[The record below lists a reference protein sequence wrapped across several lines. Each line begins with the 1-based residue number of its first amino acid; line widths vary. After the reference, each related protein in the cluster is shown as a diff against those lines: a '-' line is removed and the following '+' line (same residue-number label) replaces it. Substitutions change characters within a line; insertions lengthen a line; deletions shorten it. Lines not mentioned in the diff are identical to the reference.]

1 MMQSTGA
8 SPLARRVLIVDSGL
22 AETASAA
29 SRSVH
34 ALEAELHARNIEVIE
49 AMSYED
55 GLATVVSDA
64 SILCILLNWTQG
76 RNDSN
81 AHKKATELLRAV
93 RTRNA
98 KVPVFLMASRKL
110 TGTVTVEVATL
121 ADEFIWIYDDTASFI
136 AGRVQA
142 AIERYIQMLL
152 PPYAAALA
160 RYDRER
166 EYSWA
171 APGHQGGVA
180 FLKSPIGRAFF
191 DFYGENLF
199 RTDMGI
205 ERGALGSLLGHTG
218 PVGES
223 ERNIARIFG
232 AHRSYSVLN
241 GTSASNRAIMS
252 ACVGDDEIALCDRN
266 CHKSIEQGLA
276 ICGGIPVFLSP
287 TRNRYGIIGP
297 IPPERLEPEA
307 IAKCIAD
314 NPLAKAAGAKRA
326 VYSVLTN
333 CTYDGMCYNAAD
345 AQVRLAKSVDRVH
358 FDEAWYGYARF
369 NPMYTHR
376 YAMRGEPTAH
386 PKDGPT
392 VFATHSTHK
401 LLAAL
406 SQTSYI
412 HIRDGR
418 GAIDHGRFNEAY
430 CSQAS
435 TSPLYALIASND
447 VAAAMMDGPAGQALT
462 QETIEEAVACRLALA
477 RARQEFHAKKD
488 WFFAPWN
495 PEEVRDPT
503 TGRRIPFHEAP
514 EDLLAADPN
523 CWVLHPGESWHGFEG
538 LPDGWCMLDPIK
550 VGVVCPGMK
559 TDGQLDTTGIP
570 ADIVTA
576 YLGRHGIVPSRTTDH
591 MVLFL
596 FSMGV
601 TKGKWG
607 TLLNTLLD
615 FKADYDRN
623 APLAEVVPGV
633 VAAAPQRYAGM
644 GLKDLG
650 DEMWAH
656 LRKSRQGHWQAQAY
670 ATLPVPEMKPRH
682 AFQRLMAGDAEKV
695 PLDKMANRVVAVG
708 VIPYPPGIPIVMPG
722 ESVGAADGPWL
733 TYLRTLQEYGHL
745 FPGFAKEVEGAEEH
759 DGVYQV
765 YCVKPPSAAAA
776 KAK

>member
-1 MMQSTGA
+1 MIQGTGA
-8 SPLARRVLIVDSGL
+8 RLLSRRILIVDDQL
-22 AETASAA
+22 AQTTTAV

-34 ALEAELHARNIEVIE
+34 ALAAELRSRNAEVVE
-49 AMSYED
+49 AISCED

-64 SILCILLNWTQG
+64 GIHCILLNWTQG
-76 RNDSN
+76 TNDDSS
-81 AHKKATELLRAV
+81 HQQATELLRAV
-93 RTRNA
+93 RARNA
-98 KVPVFLMASRKL
+98 KVPIFLLASRKL
-110 TGTVTVEVATL
+110 AGSVSVEVATL
-121 ADEFIWIYDDTASFI
+121 ADEFIWILEDTAPFI
-136 AGRVQA
+136 SGRVLT
-142 AIERYIQMLL
+142 AIERYLEALL

-180 FLKSPIGRAFF
+180 FLKSPVGRVFF
-191 DFYGENLF
+191 DFFGENLF

-205 ERGALGSLLGHTG
+205 ERGALGSLLGHSG

-232 AHRSYSVLN
+232 ADRSYSVLN

-252 ACVGDDEIALCDRN
+252 ACVGDGELALCDRN

-314 NPLAKAAGAKRA
+314 NPLARSTGHKRA

-333 CTYDGMCYNAAD
+333 CTYDGMCYDAAD
-345 AQVRLAKSVDRVH
+345 AETRLAKSVDRVH

-369 NPMYTHR
+369 NPMYRDR
-376 YAMRGEPTAH
+376 YAMRGGPESH
-386 PKDGPT
+386 PEDGPT

-418 GAIDHGRFNEAY
+418 SAIDHGRFNEAY

-447 VAAAMMDGPAGQALT
+447 VAAAMMDGPGGQVLT
-462 QETIEEAVACRLALA
+462 QETIDEAVACRLALA
-477 RARQEFHAKKD
+477 RGRQEFLAKKD

-495 PEEVRDPT
+495 AEEITDPK
-503 TGRRIPFHEAP
+503 TGKRIPFHEAP
-514 EDLLAADPN
+514 AELLATDPS

-550 VGVVCPGMK
+550 FGIVCPGMN
-559 TDGQLDTTGIP
+559 TDGTLAEKGIP

-615 FKADYDRN
+615 FKVDYDRN
-623 APLAEVVPGV
+623 APLGEVLPAVA
-633 VAAAPQRYAGM
+633 AAAPQRYAGK

-670 ATLPVPEMKPRH
+670 ATLPNPDMTPRR

-695 PLDKMANRVVAVG
+695 PLAKLAGRTVAVG

-722 ESVGAADGPWL
+722 ENIGPADGAWL
-733 TYLRTLQEYGHL
+733 TYLRILQEYGHQ

-759 DGVYQV
+759 EGSYHI
-765 YCVKPPSAAAA
+765 YCVKGASASG
-776 KAK
+776 

>member
-1 MMQSTGA
+1 MIQRTGA
-8 SPLARRVLIVDSGL
+8 APLIRQVLVVDSGL
-22 AETASAA
+22 ADSKGAA
-29 SRSVH
+29 ARSVRALVTELESRS
-34 ALEAELHARNIEVIE
+34 IEVIE
-49 AMSYED
+49 AISCDD
-55 GLATVVSDA
+55 GQATATSDA
-64 SILCILLNWTQG
+64 SVDCILVSWTQG
-76 RNDSN
+76 LNDQEV
-81 AHKKATELLRAV
+81 HDQATRLLRAV
-93 RTRNA
+93 RARNA
-98 KVPVFLMASRKL
+98 RIPIFLMASRDL
-110 TGTVTVEVATL
+110 AGSVSVEVATL
-121 ADEFIWIYDDTASFI
+121 ADEFIWILDDTAAFI
-136 AGRVQA
+136 GGRIEVAIDRYQQA
-142 AIERYIQMLL
+142 LL
-152 PPYAAALA
+152 PPFAAALA

-180 FLKSPIGRAFF
+180 FLKSPVGRLFF

-205 ERGALGSLLGHTG
+205 ERGSLGSLLGHSG
-218 PVGES
+218 PIGES
-223 ERNIARIFG
+223 ERYAARVFG

-241 GTSASNRAIMS
+241 GTSASNRTIMS

-276 ICGGIPVFLSP
+276 LTGGIPVFLSP

-297 IPPERLEPEA
+297 IPPQRLQPEA
-307 IAKCIAD
+307 IDACID
-314 NPLAKAAGAKRA
+314 SNPLVKSAAGKRP
-326 VYSVLTN
+326 VYCVLTN

-345 AQVRLAKSVDRVH
+345 AQTLIARSVDRIH

-369 NPMYTHR
+369 NPLYR
-376 YAMRGEPTAH
+376 DRCAMRGDPASH

-406 SQTSYI
+406 SQTSFI

-430 CSQAS
+430 CTQAS

-462 QETIEEAVACRLALA
+462 QDVIDEAVACRLAVA
-477 RARQEFHAKKD
+477 RIRQEFLAKND

-495 PEEVRDPT
+495 AEEVADPRT
-503 TGRRIPFHEAP
+503 KRRIPFHEASV
-514 EDLLAADPN
+514 EQLTTDPQ
-523 CWVLHPGESWHGFEG
+523 CWVLHPGESWHGFED

-550 VGVVCPGMK
+550 FGIVCPGMQA
-559 TDGQLDTTGIP
+559 DGQLAEHGIP

-615 FKADYDRN
+615 FKVDYDRN
-623 APLAEVVPGV
+623 APLADVVPAV

-650 DEMWAH
+650 NELWSH

-670 ATLPVPEMKPRH
+670 ATLPVPQMTPRR
-682 AFQRLMAGDAEKV
+682 AFQQLMADNAEKV
-695 PLDKMANRVVAVG
+695 PLSEMADRTVAVG

-722 ESVGAADGPWL
+722 ESAGPADGPWL
-733 TYLRTLQEYGHL
+733 TYLHTLLEYGHR
-745 FPGFAKEVEGAEEH
+745 FPGFAKEVEGTEEL
-759 DGVYQV
+759 DGTYYV
-765 YCVKPPSAAAA
+765 YCVKRAPV
-776 KAK
+776 

>member
-1 MMQSTGA
+1 MKLRTG
-8 SPLARRVLIVDSGL
+8 SGPLVRQVLIVDSEL
-22 AETASAA
+22 AEGTSIAA
-29 SRSVH
+29 RSVR
-34 ALEAELHARNIEVIE
+34 ALADELTERGLRVTEAG
-49 AMSYED
+49 SCED
-55 GLATVVSDA
+55 GVAAADA
-64 SILCILLNWTQG
+64 SIHCMLLNWTQG
-76 RNDSN
+76 RNDVS
-81 AHKKATELLRAV
+81 AHKNATELLRAV
-93 RTRNA
+93 RKRNT
-98 KVPVFLMASRKL
+98 KLPIFLMGSRKL
-110 TGTVTVEVATL
+110 AGTVGVEVATL
-121 ADEFIWIYDDTASFI
+121 ADEFIWIHDDTAPFI
-136 AGRVQA
+136 AGRIQA
-142 AIERYIQMLL
+142 SIERYLESLL

-160 RYDRER
+160 RYERER

-180 FLKSPIGRAFF
+180 FLKSPVGRVFF

-205 ERGALGSLLGHTG
+205 ERGALGSLLGHSG

-241 GTSASNRAIMS
+241 GTSASNRSIMS

-276 ICGGIPVFLSP
+276 ICGGIPVFLRP

-297 IPPERLEPEA
+297 IPPERLSPEA
-307 IAKCIAD
+307 IAQCIAD
-314 NPLAKAAGAKRA
+314 NPLANAAGAKRA

-333 CTYDGMCYNAAD
+333 CTYDGMCYNAD
-345 AQVRLAKSVDRVH
+345 EAQNQLARSVDRIH

-369 NPMYTHR
+369 NPMYAGR
-376 YAMRGEPTAH
+376 FAMRGDPSQH

-418 GAIDHGRFNEAY
+418 SAIEHSRFNEAY
-430 CSQAS
+430 CAQAS

-447 VAAAMMDGPAGQALT
+447 VAAAMMDGPAGQSLT
-462 QETIEEAVACRLALA
+462 QETIDEAIACRLALA
-477 RARQEFHAKKD
+477 RGHREFKSKNQ
-488 WFFAPWN
+488 WFFEPWN
-495 PEEVRDPT
+495 APEVRDSAS
-503 TGRRIPFHEAP
+503 GRRVAFVDASE
-514 EDLLAADPN
+514 EMLANDPT
-523 CWVLHPGESWHGFEG
+523 CWVLHPNEAWHGFEG
-538 LPDGWCMLDPIK
+538 LPENWCMLDPIK
-550 VGVVCPGMK
+550 VGVMCPGMK
-559 TDGQLDTTGIP
+559 DDGQLAANGIP

-596 FSMGV
+596 FSIGV

-615 FKADYDRN
+615 FKVDYDRN
-623 APLAEVVPGV
+623 APLTEVLPSI
-633 VAAAPQRYAGM
+633 AAAAAQRYAGM

-650 DEMWAH
+650 DQMWEH

-670 ATLPVPEMKPRH
+670 ASLPRPDLKPRQ
-682 AFQRLMAGDAEKV
+682 AFQRLMAGDVERV
-695 PLDKMANRVVAVG
+695 PVTEMAGRVVTVG

-722 ESVGAADGPWL
+722 ENIGAADGPWL
-733 TYLRTLQEYGHL
+733 TYLRTLQEYGHR

-759 DGVYQV
+759 DGVFHVQ
-765 YCVKPPSAAAA
+765 CL
-776 KAK
+776 KARK